1 MRRLTQLTVQGYKS
15 IKNQTL
21 DLGRLNVLIGGNGVG
36 KSNLIDVFKFLRN
49 LYDGGLETSVAL
61 AGGANALLHFGRKV
75 SSQLRIQA
83 EFAEEGSE
91 QRNAYKATLRP
102 TDEDKLIFSSE
113 SAGFHDTSKYPQP
126 YWDELGFGHGE
137 SKLKNVKTRIAG
149 WVTSDLASYRVYHFH
164 DTSDSAFVKQSGDV
178 SDNRFLQTDARNL
191 AAFLYWMKLKHPA
204 TVQLIED
211 VVRQIAPFF
220 DRFELSPSRI
230 NEEKIRLEWREVGSD
245 SYFNAHQLSDGTL
258 RFICLATLLLQP
270 ELPRMVL
277 LDEPELGLHPAAIV
291 LLSELLQQ
299 AALRTQ
305 VLVATQSVTLVNQ
318 LSPQDVWVADRLLSA
333 TVFHHLA
340 GDDLSEWTGA
350 YALGELWEKNV
361 LGGRP

>member
-1 MRRLTQLTVQGYKS
+1 M
-15 IKNQTL
+15 
-21 DLGRLNVLIGGNGVG
+21 
-36 KSNLIDVFKFLRN
+36 
-49 LYDGGLETSVAL
+49 
-61 AGGANALLHFGRKV
+61 
-75 SSQLRIQA
+75 
-83 EFAEEGSE
+83 
-91 QRNAYKATLRP
+91 
-102 TDEDKLIFSSE
+102 
-113 SAGFHDTSKYPQP
+113 
-126 YWDELGFGHGE
+126 
-137 SKLKNVKTRIAG
+137 
-149 WVTSDLASYRVYHFH
+149 
-164 DTSDSAFVKQSGDV
+164 
-178 SDNRFLQTDARNL
+178 
-191 AAFLYWMKLKHPA
+191 
-204 TVQLIED
+204 
-211 VVRQIAPFF
+211 
-220 DRFELSPSRI
+220 
-230 NEEKIRLEWREVGSD
+230 GSD